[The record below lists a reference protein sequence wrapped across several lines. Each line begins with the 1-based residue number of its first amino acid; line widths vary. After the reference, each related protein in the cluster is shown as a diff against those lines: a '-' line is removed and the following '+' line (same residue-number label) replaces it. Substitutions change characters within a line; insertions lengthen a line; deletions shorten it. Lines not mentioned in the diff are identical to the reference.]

1 MGLAKIIF
9 GFDREDLK
17 KLEEENKALKAELSK
32 LKEENTA
39 LDSRMRELEG
49 QVARLASELKQAYSV
64 AASLV
69 NEIEVLKNRVAKLED
84 REEQREAEDKR
95 GNSEQ
100 AHDLEETVEVNE
112 EALESYEG
120 DEAEKLVLEAISK
133 GVNSPS
139 DIVSYT
145 GLSKSRVYSILKELT
160 EEGVLVKKK
169 EGRRVHYIMAGAGAI
184 ESPA

>member
-9 GFDREDLK
+9 GFDREDLR

-32 LKEENTA
+32 LKEENTV
-39 LDSRMRELEG
+39 LKSKIKELEG
-49 QVARLASELKQAYSV
+49 QMAGLASELKQAYSI

-69 NEIEVLKNRVAKLED
+69 NEIDVLKNRVVRLED
-84 REEQREAEDKR
+84 REEQREAEDKK
-95 GNSEQ
+95 GDSGQ
-100 AHDLEETVEVNE
+100 THDLEETVEVNE

-133 GVNSPS
+133 GINSPS

-145 GLSKSRVYSILKELT
+145 GLSKSRVYAVLKELT

-169 EGRRVHYIMAGAGAI
+169 EGRRVHYIMARARAA